1 MVESREYAVFLIAE
15 LTVVIGA
22 AEIVDLDFEARLLVE
37 LSDGQVAARIAGLKL
52 GEEVVGRMVE
62 APAFGGIELGGTRTC
77 EDRGEGASGES
88 EALAVVAVGV
98 GHRRVTQ
105 A

>member
-52 GEEVVGRMVE
+52 GELSLEARGRVRIVVKV
-62 APAFGGIELGGTRTC
+62 P
-77 EDRGEGASGES
+77 
-88 EALAVVAVGV
+88 
-98 GHRRVTQ
+98 RVNPKPSP
-105 A
+105 